1 MKFLIVSGMFVSF
14 SVMAVCPN
22 LAGEYTSCR
31 SQSGELTSGST
42 ISQEM
47 TNGVTTYTVV
57 SIDDESGSEVTE
69 TFIADGVLRADT
81 FPDPSGKV
89 TIASLASCQGNALV
103 LDLKVFSE
111 FQEFANLHFQI
122 IKIGHQIT
130 TLTTGTASGGQVND
144 TEVCL

>member
-14 SVMAVCPN
+14 SVMAVCPD

-31 SQSGELTSGST
+31 SQSGEVTSGST
-42 ISQEM
+42 ISQKI

-57 SIDDESGSEVTE
+57 STDNDSGSEVTE
-69 TFIADGVLRADT
+69 TFITDGVLRADI
-81 FPDPSGKV
+81 FPDPSGKI

-103 LDLKVFSE
+103 LDLKVYSE
-111 FQEFANLHFQI
+111 FQEFTNLHFQI
-122 IKIGHQIT
+122 NKIGNQIT
-130 TLTTGTASGGQVND
+130 ILTTGTTSSGQIND